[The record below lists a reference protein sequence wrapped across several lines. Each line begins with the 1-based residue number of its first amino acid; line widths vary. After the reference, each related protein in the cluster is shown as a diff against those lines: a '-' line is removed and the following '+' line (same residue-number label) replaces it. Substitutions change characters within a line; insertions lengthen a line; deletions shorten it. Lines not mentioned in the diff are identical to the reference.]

1 MKNNLYTNFFFRNFL
16 QVMFFV
22 CFCLNSGKS
31 FGQTINEAIRIY
43 LTDAETGKNV
53 KDARVTL
60 EGFEIP
66 AIEGKYNKKGRYYYF
81 TEIPKGYNTVMSY
94 HKNYNEKGFQ
104 DVNGLPAEVKLKLY
118 DPLNV
123 SYQIYKFPDSMYI
136 QEKNK
141 YINSKFFRDIYV
153 EDPYKISIN
162 IVAENCEKVI
172 EKIEKLNSD
181 FDLGIETLNPYY
193 LSNHTENSKF
203 NCSDVIYPYKIYP
216 MANGL
221 SNEQVDFIPN
231 DSPSVFLRKK
241 DGSKFKRFNDSVI
254 KKLRDNEIFTE
265 SIIYLKEFYREEKLY
280 KNSYTKL
287 NDKKRIVSKEL
298 KSKVELYKNIKGYK
312 IFFLLPISYQNDDLI
327 DDKSLGLGVLDEL
340 EYYALKYK
348 TSFENFGKH
357 TILIQYVTF
366 IND

>member
-1 MKNNLYTNFFFRNFL
+1 M
-16 QVMFFV
+16 V
-22 CFCLNSGKS
+22 CVCCLFITGMS
-31 FGQTINEAIRIY
+31 FGQSVNDAIRVY

-66 AIEGKYNKKGRYYYF
+66 AIEGKYNKKGKYYYF
-81 TEIPKGYNTVMSY
+81 TEIPKGYNTIMSY
-94 HKNYNEKGFQ
+94 HKDYNEKGFQ
-104 DVNGLPAEVKLKLY
+104 DVKGLPAEVKLKLY
-118 DPLNV
+118 NPLNV

-136 QEKNK
+136 HEKNK

-162 IVAENCEKVI
+162 IIADNCEKVI

-193 LSNHTENSKF
+193 YSNHTEDSKF
-203 NCSDVIYPYKIYP
+203 NCLDVIYPYKVYP

-221 SNEQVDFIPN
+221 STEQVDFIPN

-241 DGSKFKRFNDSVI
+241 DGSKFKRFNDPVI
-254 KKLRDNEIFTE
+254 EKLRDNEIFTE
-265 SIIYLKEFYREEKLY
+265 SIIYLKEFYREEKPY
-280 KNSYTKL
+280 KISFTKL
-287 NDKKRIVSKEL
+287 NDKKNSVNKKF
-298 KSKVELYKNIKGYK
+298 KSKRELYKNIKGYR
-312 IFFLLPISYQNDDLI
+312 ILFLLPISYQNDDLI
-327 DDKSLGLGVLDEL
+327 DNKALGLGILDEL
-340 EYYALKYK
+340 EYYALRYK
-348 TSFENFGKH
+348 ISFENFGKH
-357 TILIQYVTF
+357 TVLIQYVTF